1 MSKPILILDIDGVIR
16 NILPSILRCYN
27 WSVPFPISEKDCN
40 KYNLD
45 FISDKRDFFIKHG
58 EQIFR
63 NSPMFPEVKE
73 AIGILK
79 KVCKVILVSSQYD
92 ENIDYTN
99 DWLSSHSL
107 SDIEVIY
114 TWDKNEVQSDIIVD
128 DCPKN
133 LQFHNA
139 RFKFLFDAVYN
150 KDEDYKRVFSLFHL
164 IHELNKLGE
173 I

>member
-16 NILPSILRCYN
+16 NILPSILKCYN

-40 KYNLD
+40 KYDLA
-45 FISDKRDFFIKHG
+45 FISDKRAFFIKHG
-58 EQIFR
+58 EEIFR
-63 NSPMFPEVKE
+63 NSPMFPEVTE

-79 KVCKVILVSSQYD
+79 KVCKVIFVSSQYD

-99 DWLSSHSL
+99 DWLSSHNL

-139 RFKFLFDAVYN
+139 PVKFLFDAVYN
-150 KDEDYKRVFSLFHL
+150 KDEDCKRVFSLFHL
-164 IHELNKLGE
+164 IHELSFYME
-173 I
+173 V